1 MNDSSNSLPP
11 SGDDA
16 LEARIVAWVLG
27 EASPFEATELEK
39 LCSEN
44 PELRDF
50 ERRTRD
56 LHEILA
62 ADATPGMDAAWKLP
76 AGKREKVTDLL
87 GVELVEPVGGK
98 VNRYFA
104 RRILLAAAAC
114 VAISL
119 VSYPL
124 FSGSGSKAKVAMAPE
139 KTVDFMAESPG
150 VTVSSDSLAKE
161 AQVEKLRRAV
171 VEQEE
176 RVEDKRQLLA
186 QQIRLGREQVASKE
200 KGDLAIREGLDA
212 SSYNDRQS
220 DFDNEERQLEELRF
234 KLVAEETKARV
245 SGADASIALNDSP
258 APAAP
263 AMRPPVTAMPVE
275 PQMELPKL
283 AKQEAVDAAGAAA
296 EDKPSDP
303 ADLYFRGWLFSRD
316 SEKLK
321 TQGDEQGAKTKLAE
335 ARQNFERVQ
344 QEHPGWKKDMVLGRL
359 AETEDQL
366 SQLGGKTGEGKV
378 MAESGEA
385 ARANTDFIGTV
396 DGVNIP
402 GVPAAT
408 GVDVTDVVT
417 AGLRSG
423 DGAINRNNI
432 DAVLNNPSRTSL
444 PGQAS
449 SGNDALGGPLVAGET
464 GLLSDATQSALKNE
478 RSPDLS
484 GLSLNQ
490 PAFVP
495 RDEDPSVYRF
505 SRQELVP
512 RKPGEMP
519 IQEAAS
525 PDGYA
530 LNLRSRALAW
540 SDSDAPA
547 VAAGERMAWSV
558 YGNASDNLAGLSG
571 GRPMGAAADPYALPA
586 AEKFFFGTSTPSV
599 APFIGTTREL
609 SYSSEYQA
617 PELPNSLPFVGGLFP
632 ATSATPTRWESEE
645 TKDGYSGLAQKEM
658 IRRQAAVADADRL
671 LVEGREAYTNGKYK
685 EAHDKYQ
692 ESLAILPD
700 HAMVED
706 RRKVVGQHLND
717 AATALS
723 DAYRRVGKYEEA
735 AQLAHGV
742 LARDP
747 QNVDAKSLNEWLG
760 DPIRTNPALTYK
772 HTENVDKIRRS
783 LYLAEGAYNLG
794 KYDDASK
801 AYEDVIRI
809 DPYNQAARRGME
821 RVAIAKTDYY
831 RAAYDHTRA
840 ELLSQVDAAWELSVP
855 PVVAPPPS
863 GDAKMDGSVSELA
876 QKERARRQTV
886 AAEADRFVEEGR
898 KARETGDLEAAYK
911 LQTDALGLMPE
922 APAVDMRRAEV
933 KLSLGEIAAGLAVD
947 AEAKG
952 KKDAAKEWAGK
963 ALQWNPEQKQA
974 KGILNLGGG
983 DETRT
988 AAEPFSTFSL
998 HVSDASFKLAK
1009 AALDRGEQPDPAGIR
1024 PEEFYN
1030 AFDYGDPAPAQGE
1043 PVVCVT
1049 EQAAHP
1055 VLPQRNLVR
1064 VGVRA
1069 AAEGRGGSVPLNL
1082 TLLLDSSGSMEREDR
1097 QAAMLRAV
1105 EQLSGLLKEGD
1116 TITMAGFARQP
1127 RLLADRMPGAR
1138 AQELNKIIAQ
1148 TPSEGGTNLEEGLK
1162 LAEELAKRQFNP
1174 AVQNRIVLF
1183 TDGAA
1188 NLGDA
1193 QPESL
1198 QARVEQLRQEGI
1210 AFDAAGFGADG
1221 LNDRLLERLTRNGNG
1236 RYYVVDR
1243 AEDAGEGF
1251 AKQLAGAFR
1260 PAAENVKV
1268 QVRFNPAR
1276 VARYKL
1282 IGFEEHRL
1290 AKEDFKN
1297 DAVDAAEMAAEE
1309 AGNALYQIEP
1319 IPGGEGE
1326 IGDVSVRFRDV
1337 ASGQMIERTWTIPY
1351 EAQAPAFDQA
1361 APSMQL
1367 AGLAAFAAEKLRK
1380 APMAD
1385 ALDFQQLGKSFAP
1398 VRAKYAGSRAVEEL
1412 GQMIEKLK

>member
-27 EASPFEATELEK
+27 EASPFEAAELEK

-62 ADATPGMDAAWKLP
+62 ADATPGMGAAWKLP

-186 QQIRLGREQVASKE
+186 QQIRQGKVVSDGSASMGSRSDESAARNYAALEQEKVQLEQQVETLLKYDGPQLMSYASGLTLPDNVIPQLLPQYQEAKRDYDAMKSSGLAAGHPSIVEKE
-200 KGDLAIREGLDA
+200 KVLQMMETDLEAAAADLRGTLTKKLDESKKELAGLEARMDAKSDLAIHEGIDS
-212 SSYNDRQS
+212 SSYNKIQN
-220 DFDNEERQLEELRF
+220 DFDNEEQQLEELRL
-234 KLVAEETKARV
+234 KLVAEETKAEVR
-245 SGADASIALNDSP
+245 GADPSLALNDSP

-275 PQMELPKL
+275 PRMELPEL
-283 AKQEAVDAAGAAA
+283 AKQEAGGASA
-296 EDKPSDP
+296 ED
-303 ADLYFRGWLFSRD
+303 L
-316 SEKLK
+316 
-321 TQGDEQGAKTKLAE
+321 
-335 ARQNFERVQ
+335 V
-344 QEHPGWKKDMVLGRL
+344 
-359 AETEDQL
+359 
-366 SQLGGKTGEGKV
+366 TG
-378 MAESGEA
+378 
-385 ARANTDFIGTV
+385 
-396 DGVNIP
+396 
-402 GVPAAT
+402 
-408 GVDVTDVVT
+408 
-417 AGLRSG
+417 GLRSG
-423 DGAINRNNI
+423 DRAVNRNNL
-432 DAVLNNPSRTSL
+432 DAIVDNPNRVAV

-449 SGNDALGGPLVAGET
+449 GDVALAKDTTMGRGFAQAEGQLAQLGTAMPKPASGPAQVEAGERLQEQT
-464 GLLSDATQSALKNE
+464 AGGVMAGKSIADEQAGFGLLTDSVQGGLK
-478 RSPDLS
+478 RDLS
-484 GLSLNQ
+484 LD
-490 PAFVP
+490 PAATANNMPALVLGP
-495 RDEDPSVYRF
+495 EDPLTYRF
-505 SRQELVP
+505 SRAEIVP

-519 IQEAAS
+519 VQEASA

-530 LNLRSRALAW
+530 LNIRSRDLAW
-540 SDSDAPA
+540 ADSGAPGVVGGAWGGGGDRSA
-547 VAAGERMAWSV
+547 VA
-558 YGNASDNLAGLSG
+558 
-571 GRPMGAAADPYALPA
+571 A
-586 AEKFFFGTSTPSV
+586 AEKFFFGVTGTASTSKFTGESDQLDEPRQLV
-599 APFIGTTREL
+599 LGGEL
-609 SYSSEYQA
+609 SY
-617 PELPNSLPFVGGLFP
+617 
-632 ATSATPTRWESEE
+632 
-645 TKDGYSGLAQKEM
+645 KDRTSGLTELQPG
-658 IRRQAAVADADRL
+658 V
-671 LVEGREAYTNGKYK
+671 
-685 EAHDKYQ
+685 
-692 ESLAILPD
+692 
-700 HAMVED
+700 
-706 RRKVVGQHLND
+706 
-717 AATALS
+717 
-723 DAYRRVGKYEEA
+723 
-735 AQLAHGV
+735 QLAPAMPPIGS
-742 LARDP
+742 DP
-747 QNVDAKSLNEWLG
+747 ESNPLVAGRSKDRQTASAEEVHLG
-760 DPIRTNPALTYK
+760 L
-772 HTENVDKIRRS
+772 HQ
-783 LYLAEGAYNLG
+783 AEGAYNLG

-801 AYEDVIRI
+801 AYEDVLRV
-809 DPYNQAARRGME
+809 DPYNNVARRGLE
-821 RVAIAKTDYY
+821 RVAQAKTDYY

-840 ELLSQVDAAWELSVP
+840 QLLSQVDAAWELSVP
-855 PVVAPPPS
+855 PVVATPPPV
-863 GDAKMDGSVSELA
+863 DAKVEGGVSELA
-876 QKERARRQTV
+876 QKEMARRQTV

-922 APAVDMRRAEV
+922 APAVDARRAEV
-933 KLSLGEIAAGLAVD
+933 KRSLGEIAAGLAVD

-963 ALQWNPEQKQA
+963 ALQWNPEQKDA

-983 DETRT
+983 DETST

-1064 VGVRA
+1064 VGVRTS
-1069 AAEGRGGSVPLNL
+1069 AEGRGGSVPLNL

-1127 RLLADRMPGAR
+1127 RLLADRLPGAR

-1174 AVQNRIVLF
+1174 AAQNRIVLF

-1337 ASGQMIERTWTIPY
+1337 ASGQMIERTWTISY

-1398 VRAKYAGSRAVEEL
+1398 VKAKYAGSGAVEEL